1 MHARSSLAPNRSLDP
16 AVLLFPIAHLALE
29 VYNSVLSIMWPL
41 LTTRFGL
48 TFGAVGLL
56 NMVFRSTMTLP
67 QLGFASLSDR
77 WGSKWL
83 GVAGLAWMAA
93 GMSLVGVAPTVAGLA
108 VLLALAPLGSAAFH
122 PAGTARVSRALP
134 RRRGTAVAIFMLG
147 GTLGSSLGPVVGA
160 WLFAGHTLGASP
172 WLMPVGLAV
181 AALMVVL
188 LPADRPPAGKGSA
201 SPQPRAPVP
210 PAVFLIVVASFC
222 VSWVESALAAYAPL
236 LITGRGEPL
245 SAASQVLFAY
255 SAAAAAGILAGGS
268 LSDRIPRWQVI
279 ALALGC
285 SGPLHAGVILLG
297 GPWRFLLPA
306 ALGFFSA
313 LSHPAFVAL
322 AQELMPDRTSLAAA
336 LTMGFSWVLGS
347 LGMALT
353 GAIADGIGVQAALL
367 LNSALPAV
375 GLLSILALWRTAVH
389 PPKRAAAR

>member
-1 MHARSSLAPNRSLDP
+1 MHARSDLAPNRSLDP
-16 AVLLFPIAHLALE
+16 AVVLFPVAHLALE
-29 VYNSVLSIMWPL
+29 VYNSALSIMWPL
-41 LTTRFGL
+41 LTVRFGL
-48 TFGAVGLL
+48 SFGAVGLL
-56 NMVFRSTMTLP
+56 NMIFRGTMTLP
-67 QLGFASLSDR
+67 QLAFAPLSDR

-83 GVAGLAWMAA
+83 GVVGLAWMAA

-122 PAGTARVSRALP
+122 PAGTGRVSRALP

-147 GTLGSSLGPVVGA
+147 GTLGSSLGPVLGA
-160 WLFAGHTLGASP
+160 WLFARRSLGASP
-172 WLMPVGLAV
+172 WLLPAGLAV
-181 AALMVVL
+181 AALMVAF
-188 LPADRPPAGKGSA
+188 LPADRPSAGQGSA
-201 SPQPRAPVP
+201 SLQPQAPVP

-245 SAASQVLFAY
+245 SAASHVLFAY

-297 GPWRFLLPA
+297 GPWRLLLPA

-353 GAIADGIGVQAALL
+353 GGIADRIGVQAALL
-367 LNSALPAV
+367 ANSALPGV
-375 GLLSILALWRTAVH
+375 GLVSIVALWRRTARR
-389 PPKRAAAR
+389 PQRAGAP